1 MRGRCSRVD
10 TMTDRKL
17 RLGVAGLGRAFQLML
32 PTLVAHEKLELV
44 AAADPRPEA
53 RACFAADFAAKTYAS
68 VDELCADPDVEVVY
82 VATPHQF
89 HAGHV
94 AAAALHGKHVLV
106 EKPMALTLEDCR
118 AMIDATRRAG
128 VQLVIGHSHSFDAP
142 VKRARDIIASGSVG
156 RLRMITALNFT
167 DFLYRP
173 RRPEELSTET
183 GGGVLYNQAPHHVE
197 IIRLLGGGKIRSVRA
212 LTGAWDG
219 KRPTEG
225 AYSALLT
232 FEDGAFAAMTYSGY
246 AHFDSD
252 ELEAWIA
259 ESGHSKD
266 PNKYG
271 ESRRLLRSAA
281 VDEELALKQARN
293 YGGSESA
300 AAALPA
306 GSRFHQH
313 FGFLIASCERAD
325 LRPTATGVV
334 IYDDVARRFDAVPVP
349 KVPRTEVIDEFYDAV
364 VNGMP
369 PLHGGEWSLATMEVC
384 LAMLQSAREGRE
396 IVLRHQVGAPP

>member
-1 MRGRCSRVD
+1 
-10 TMTDRKL
+10 MTDRKL
-17 RLGVAGLGRAFQLML
+17 KFGVAGLGRAFQLML
-32 PTLVAHEKLELV
+32 PTLVAHPKLELV

-53 RACFAADFAAKTYAS
+53 RERFAADFAAKTYAS
-68 VDELCADPDVEVVY
+68 VDELCADPAIDAVY

-89 HAGHV
+89 HAAHV
-94 AAAALHGKHVLV
+94 AAAARHGKHVLV
-106 EKPMALTLEDCR
+106 EKPMALRLADCR
-118 AMIDATRRAG
+118 AMIEATARAG
-128 VQLVIGHSHSFDAP
+128 VQMVIGHSHSFDAP

-197 IIRLLGGGKIRSVRA
+197 IIRLLGGGPPGGGGKIKSVRA
-212 LTGAWDG
+212 LTGAWDET
-219 KRPTEG
+219 RPTEG

-232 FEDGAFAAMTYSGY
+232 FEDGAFATIIYSGY

-259 ESGHSKD
+259 EGGHSKD

-281 VDEELALKQARN
+281 VDDEVALKQARN

-300 AAALPA
+300 ATALPA

-334 IYDDVARRFDAVPVP
+334 IFNDVARRFDPVPVP
-349 KVPRTEVIDEFYDAV
+349 KVPRTEVIDEFYDAIV
-364 VNGMP
+364 LGKR

-384 LAMLQSAREGRE
+384 FAMLQSAREGRE
-396 IVLRHQVGAPP
+396 IVLQHQLGAPP